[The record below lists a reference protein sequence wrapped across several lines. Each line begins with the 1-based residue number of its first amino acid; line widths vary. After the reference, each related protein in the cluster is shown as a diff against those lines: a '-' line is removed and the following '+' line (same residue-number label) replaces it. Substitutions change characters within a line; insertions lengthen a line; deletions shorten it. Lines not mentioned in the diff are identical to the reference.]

1 MYLGS
6 VSAGKIAARENS
18 TAAKWNF
25 NMMYIHLYTKTTSV
39 EFWISVLCPIEC
51 GTVISW
57 L

>member
-25 NMMYIHLYTKTTSV
+25 NVIYIHLYTKTTSV
-39 EFWISVLCPIEC
+39 EF
-51 GTVISW
+51 
-57 L
+57 